1 MAEVKLQAK
10 KREETGKGSA
20 RRSRAEGNVP
30 GVVYGHGMDPLAI
43 EVSRREFVTAL
54 HTDAGMNVLL
64 DLEIDGTTT
73 LALTKELQRDPVR
86 GTLLHADFIQINRDE
101 EVEVEVHIVIHGEAP
116 GVVEGGVLEQP
127 TNMVL
132 VRSKATE
139 VPTEIDVDI
148 SGLAI
153 GDSLKISDLS
163 TSGSYEVLTDEDT
176 VLVAISQPVSEE
188 ELEALE
194 AEAGVVHEDTDEEVA
209 EAADAADA
217 AEAADGD
224 SDGDGKSGSDD
235 ASSGGDES

>member
-1 MAEVKLQAK
+1 MAEVRLQAK

-43 EVSRREFVTAL
+43 EVNRREFVTAL

-64 DLEIDGTTT
+64 DLEIDGSTT

-116 GVVEGGVLEQP
+116 GVGEGGVLEQP

-139 VPTEIDVDI
+139 VPTEIEVDI
-148 SGLAI
+148 SGLSI

-163 TSGSYEVLTDEDT
+163 KSGSYEVLTDEDT

-194 AEAGVVHEDTDEEVA
+194 ADAGVVHEETDEEAAEGA
-209 EAADAADA
+209 EASD
-217 AEAADGD
+217 DGD
-224 SDGDGKSGSDD
+224 DQTGADQD
-235 ASSGGDES
+235 ASTGGDES